1 MSWFGSRVE
10 VEGEEGDD
18 VGGRGR
24 ETEVIMMGKRSKKM
38 KRRMGSN
45 GDGGDGFILDGR

>member
-18 VGGRGR
+18 IGGSDR
-24 ETEVIMMGKRSKKM
+24 EIEVIMVGERRKKKM
-38 KRRMGSN
+38 KRRM
-45 GDGGDGFILDGR
+45 

>member
-1 MSWFGSRVE
+1 LSWFGSR

-18 VGGRGR
+18 VGGIG
-24 ETEVIMMGKRSKKM
+24 EENEVIMIE

-45 GDGGDGFILDGR
+45 GFIV